1 MSADAITPLGGG
13 ESGVGSLAERWQQVA
28 AAVAQ
33 PAEGAG
39 QPVEASASTGTQEGA
54 RATGSQALADAAH
67 RLPTTGPGTAVSP
80 SALLSGLPPAPAMA
94 QAGQAV
100 VAAGLA
106 QPALANLPGSTVAG
120 SPGPAAAALAAP
132 AAVPGRPA
140 TPAAEPA
147 TGSGGLAAPVTAAAL
162 AQPSA
167 SHGAGARS
175 AAATADTVQLP
186 VTLSPLFTTPSPL
199 PRRPALP
206 TRQHPPV
213 RRVHPLGD
221 DAPAGQD
228 AAADEDHPQ
237 ETDAADPA
245 ALAAT
250 GASAQEAD
258 APVLGAPAA
267 PPDLA
272 AWRARL
278 QQAGHQPLL
287 RELELRRYI
296 LLVCPQPAVAG
307 EPSRR
312 ATAWLLGGP
321 QHAVLALPA
330 RWVAPAPLG
339 LPAQWR
345 LHRTAGG
352 ALDGLRSRPPAPGT
366 AGTAPVI
373 GCRIGFG
380 DVPALPDPAHAH
392 LSLAQPR
399 RFLRGLAGQW
409 SLLLLVEPECL
420 AA

>member
-39 QPVEASASTGTQEGA
+39 QPGEAAPPTGTQEGA
-54 RATGSQALADAAH
+54 GVPGSQALADAAH

-100 VAAGLA
+100 VVAGLA
-106 QPALANLPGSTVAG
+106 QARAG
-120 SPGPAAAALAAP
+120 LPGPAAAALAATSAP
-132 AAVPGRPA
+132 SPGRPA
-140 TPAAEPA
+140 TPAAEPTTA
-147 TGSGGLAAPVTAAAL
+147 SGGLAAPATAAAL
-162 AQPSA
+162 AQPAA

-206 TRQHPPV
+206 TRQQPPV

-258 APVLGAPAA
+258 APVLGAPAR

-321 QHAVLALPA
+321 QDAVLVLPA

-409 SLLLLVEPECL
+409 SLLLLVEPEGL

>member
-39 QPVEASASTGTQEGA
+39 QPGEASASTGTQEGA
-54 RATGSQALADAAH
+54 GATGSQAVADAAH

-106 QPALANLPGSTVAG
+106 QATAG
-120 SPGPAAAALAAP
+120 WPGPASAALAAP
-132 AAVPGRPA
+132 SAPSPGRPA
-140 TPAAEPA
+140 TPAAEPTTA
-147 TGSGGLAAPVTAAAL
+147 SGGLAAPATAAAL

-175 AAATADTVQLP
+175 AVATADTVQVP

-206 TRQHPPV
+206 TRLHPPV

-345 LHRTAGG
+345 LHRTTGG

-409 SLLLLVEPECL
+409 SLLLLVEPEGL